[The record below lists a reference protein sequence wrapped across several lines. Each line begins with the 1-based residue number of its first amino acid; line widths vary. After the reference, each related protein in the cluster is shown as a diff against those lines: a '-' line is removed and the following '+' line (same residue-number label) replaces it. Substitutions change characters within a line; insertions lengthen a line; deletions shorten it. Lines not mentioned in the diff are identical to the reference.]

1 VDVEAIP
8 VIDFAETIKLR
19 VIDNDETYAVDEYF
33 FTFFEH
39 GRDARA
45 KLNSLTQSNE
55 ARKLVGSEEGEE
67 HIDPLSKGRKLPFS
81 RRASSPDLK
90 EDNDHSDDEQDKPSV
105 EEERNISDKGRR
117 VVRDASHSG
126 SRRRHRDSQSSISQ
140 SANES
145 GGSFFSA
152 SEQTTAS
159 PTSPGGAGGI
169 DMSASQ
175 MLTGDGAFQAP
186 TLRMPASRAGTGEQ
200 FPREQPRTSADQM
213 PTESTARLPSSHRT
227 QSRVS
232 MPGRAGAESKE
243 SDRSSA
249 PTPARPAMQV
259 LAAPLQPAASLY
271 GHMRNYSKRGLS
283 YLSSSPKDY
292 YGKFSTALA
301 GGKRHYSEADDAL
314 APDDV
319 VQDPEDDMGAEEHEK
334 RFQQHFAL
342 PETEKLLA
350 VFYCSLHRVLPLYG
364 KIYIG
369 ARNFCFRSLLYGTRT
384 KIVIPLKNIDNLE
397 KEKGFRWGYPGM
409 VVVIRGHEELFF
421 DFSAGGLRDDC
432 VVTVF
437 RAVERAHD
445 LQESTIL
452 SEHEKEEAEAA
463 AAERDLLHGAR
474 NAGQTKSPIE
484 NRQDADPV
492 LYEGPPVLFDDL
504 SASMLDFKPK
514 QPLRITC
521 LTIGSRG
528 DVQPYIAL

>member
-1 VDVEAIP
+1 NVVDVEAIP

-39 GRDARA
+39 GKDARV

-55 ARKLVGSEEGEE
+55 ARKLVSSEEGEE
-67 HIDPLSKGRKLPFS
+67 HLDPLSKGRGLPFS
-81 RRASSPDLK
+81 RRPSSPGLS
-90 EDNDHSDDEQDKPSV
+90 EANDRSSDEQDQPSV
-105 EEERNISDKGRR
+105 EGERAIPDKG
-117 VVRDASHSG
+117 G

-145 GGSFFSA
+145 GDSFFSA

-159 PTSPGGAGGI
+159 PTSPDGAGDI

-186 TLRMPASRAGTGEQ
+186 TLRMPASRAGIGEQ
-200 FPREQPRTSADQM
+200 SHREPSHAPADQT
-213 PTESTARLPSSHRT
+213 PTERTVRLPPSNRT
-227 QSRVS
+227 QLTVPTS
-232 MPGRAGAESKE
+232 GKAGADSKQ
-243 SDRSSA
+243 SDKSSA
-249 PTPARPAMQV
+249 TTPARPAMQV

-397 KEKGFRWGYPGM
+397 KEKGF
-409 VVVIRGHEELFF
+409 
-421 DFSAGGLRDDC
+421 
-432 VVTVF
+432 
-437 RAVERAHD
+437 
-445 LQESTIL
+445 
-452 SEHEKEEAEAA
+452 
-463 AAERDLLHGAR
+463 
-474 NAGQTKSPIE
+474 
-484 NRQDADPV
+484 
-492 LYEGPPVLFDDL
+492 
-504 SASMLDFKPK
+504 
-514 QPLRITC
+514 
-521 LTIGSRG
+521 
-528 DVQPYIAL
+528 